1 MAAPTNHVI
10 ARAAIRLRGARAAL
24 RMVTPGAEFQSVTL
38 QHDSTGGPS
47 HFGDFRNIFPL
58 NTADDQKKS
67 HHLRAG
73 P

>member
-1 MAAPTNHVI
+1 MLLPGPQLHCAGP
-10 ARAAIRLRGARAAL
+10 GAAL
-24 RMVTPGAEFQSVTL
+24 RMVTPGTEFQSVTL
-38 QHDSTGGPS
+38 HHDSTGGPW

-58 NTADDQKKS
+58 NIADDQKKS